1 MLPSSFGPKTRETT
15 MFSGLK
21 RALVIITAMLTV
33 VPWGIM
39 QAVQ

>member
-1 MLPSSFGPKTRETT
+1 MGTKIRETP

-21 RALVIITAMLTV
+21 RSLLIIIVMFTV
-33 VPWGIM
+33 LPWGIM

>member
-1 MLPSSFGPKTRETT
+1 

-21 RALVIITAMLTV
+21 RSLLIIAAMLTV
-33 VPWGIM
+33 LTWGIM